1 MNHLKDELNRYLFDE
16 LNVRG
21 ELVQLGQTYKEI
33 IGNHDYPQGVRQ
45 LLAELL
51 SATCLLTATLKF
63 EGEIAV
69 QIQGDGP
76 LNYIAVNGDNKQNMR
91 GVAKL
96 REQTSQVGLKT
107 LVGNANMVIT
117 IRPVK
122 GEPYQGI
129 VALEH
134 DTLAECLAHYFEV
147 SEQIP
152 TKVWLFYDEEKQM
165 AAGSLLQL
173 LPESSEKNENLEG
186 FNHLCHITETIKP
199 EEIFTLDANELLHRL
214 YHQETV
220 RIYEPQAV
228 EYRCGCSEE
237 KCLTVISQL
246 PPEELAAIIAEQGW
260 VSMTCDYC
268 LTTYKFDEPQ
278 LAAFVAKT
286 KH

>member
-1 MNHLKDELNRYLFDE
+1 MSHLKDELNRYLFDE

-21 ELVQLGQTYKEI
+21 ELVQLSQTYREI
-33 IGNHDYPQGVRQ
+33 IGNQDYPEGVRQ

-51 SATCLLTATLKF
+51 SATCLLTATIKF
-63 EGEIAV
+63 EGEITV
-69 QIQGDGP
+69 QIQGEGP
-76 LNYIAVNGDNKQNMR
+76 LSYIAVNGDNEQKMR

-96 REQTSQVGLKT
+96 SEPTDALGLKN
-107 LVGNANMVIT
+107 LVGKANMVIT
-117 IRPVK
+117 IRPFK
-122 GEPYQGI
+122 GEAYQGI

-134 DTLAECLAHYFEV
+134 ETLAECLAHYFEV

-152 TKVWLFYDEEKQM
+152 TKVWLYYDKDKAM
-165 AAGSLLQL
+165 AAGTLLQL
-173 LPESSEKNENLEG
+173 LPETSEKNENQEG
-186 FNHLCHITETIKP
+186 FNHLCHITETTKS
-199 EEIFTLDANELLHRL
+199 EEIFSLEANELLHRL
-214 YHQETV
+214 YHQEVV
-220 RIYEPQAV
+220 RVYEPQDV
-228 EYRCGCSEE
+228 TYQCGCSEE
-237 KCLTVISQL
+237 KCLSVISQL